1 MGEQSERR
9 PRRSARACRSS
20 PTSSKVSRSA
30 VAARST
36 SVASR
41 WPPGS
46 AMCPDQGSPSR
57 VARSISK
64 NSPEASPSS
73 RISAIAAVRGPA
85 SGASGVRSAR
95 ERRIRSR
102 NEVRASA
109 LIRRTIRE
117 SCRTMRLLSQVH
129 GRFTL
134 VHWKNLIASRAM
146 KARGFSISA
155 LLGACLLLFAVRPA
169 RAFPGFLASKTKTEI
184 KVNSTQVVLMKKANV
199 TAVTVMSDYE
209 GPLEPFAMV
218 LVVPADVAAD
228 RVTTLK
234 REYVDRL
241 DSISAP
247 RFHEYWEQ
255 DPCDAGPVE
264 QEWQRNMKAD
274 SSSAFLGGGDMPQS
288 TQKVAKELSLDV
300 QAKQKEGEYSFT
312 LLGKEESVAGWLKS
326 KGYNVPAGAEQ
337 AVLPY
342 VQAGMRLVVAQVDTK
357 RIELTGGD
365 RAQLSP
371 IRFWTEQPYG
381 KIPDRVGLLNAGGKQ
396 ELIVYVLDPEQ
407 RYESKNYKNS
417 FPPTNVEVDFSVKER
432 IGEFYAALQDIIA
445 QKSPGAFLNEY
456 AWPSDGCGQPCA
468 TEPVAIAELLSLG
481 GDVFEL
487 SVPKEERQPKPPEL
501 TKEEVAAFKEATKEL
516 KPKERKAKEKQAK
529 EDRQIVAT
537 RKALVARHK
546 YVLSRTHYRYDDK
559 SLPNDP
565 QFGPAGGAVEGG
577 VAQPK
582 GQKAEASSDVVPA
595 SENKYQV
602 RYNNFHPWVPVIQ
615 CPTPDRYR
623 WGKAPRDYRGLRKT
637 WIAEDLT
644 RKSRTQ
650 IKPAAVLKTAIPS
663 LGLSGSAAPAASS
676 AAADAGADA
685 GTGSA
690 AAAGGKCGCSV
701 PGAPS
706 KHAFLSML
714 SALAGLAFLYR

>member
-1 MGEQSERR
+1 
-9 PRRSARACRSS
+9 
-20 PTSSKVSRSA
+20 
-30 VAARST
+30 
-36 SVASR
+36 
-41 WPPGS
+41 
-46 AMCPDQGSPSR
+46 
-57 VARSISK
+57 
-64 NSPEASPSS
+64 
-73 RISAIAAVRGPA
+73 
-85 SGASGVRSAR
+85 
-95 ERRIRSR
+95 
-102 NEVRASA
+102 
-109 LIRRTIRE
+109 
-117 SCRTMRLLSQVH
+117 
-129 GRFTL
+129 
-134 VHWKNLIASRAM
+134 M
-146 KARGFSISA
+146 KARGFSFSA
-155 LLGACLLLFAVRPA
+155 LLAACLLLVAAPPA

-184 KVNSTQVVLMKKANV
+184 KVNSTQVVLMKKGNV

-218 LVVPADVAAD
+218 LVVPADVTAD
-228 RVTTLK
+228 HVTTLK
-234 REYVDRL
+234 REFVDRL
-241 DSISAP
+241 DAISAP

-255 DPCDAGPVE
+255 DPCDPGPVE
-264 QEWQRNMKAD
+264 QEWQRNMKAS

-312 LLGKEESVAGWLKS
+312 LLGKEESVSAWLKS
-326 KGYNVPAGAEQ
+326 KGYSVPSGAEQ
-337 AVLPY
+337 AVQPY

-357 RIELTGGD
+357 RIELVGGD

-381 KIPDRVGLLNAGGKQ
+381 AIPDRVGLINSAGKQ

-407 RYESKNYKNS
+407 RYESRNYKNL
-417 FPPTNVEVDFSVKER
+417 FPPTNVEVDFAVKER
-432 IGEFYAALQDIIA
+432 IGEFYAALQDIIQ
-445 QKSPGAFLNEY
+445 QKSPGAFLNEF

-468 TEPVAIAELLSLG
+468 TEPIAIAELLSLG

-487 SVPKEERQPKPPEL
+487 SVPKEERQPKAPEL
-501 TKEEVAAFKEATKEL
+501 TKEEAAAFKEATKEL

-529 EDRQIVAT
+529 IDRQTVVA
-537 RKALVARHK
+537 RQGLVARHK
-546 YVLSRTHYRYDDK
+546 YIVSRMHYRYDDK

-565 QFGPAGGAVEGG
+565 QFGPASGAVEGG

-582 GQKAEASSDVVPA
+582 GQKAEAAMDVVPA
-595 SENKYQV
+595 SQNKFQV

-650 IKPAAVLKTAIPS
+650 IKPAAVLKTPIPS
-663 LGLSGSAAPAASS
+663 LGLTGATPAPAASG

-685 GTGSA
+685 GTAGA
-690 AAAGGKCGCSV
+690 AKSEGKCGCSV
-701 PGAPS
+701 PGAQGNLG
-706 KHAFLSML
+706 FLSML
-714 SALAGLAFLYR
+714 SAVTGLAFLYRRRRA

>member
-1 MGEQSERR
+1 
-9 PRRSARACRSS
+9 
-20 PTSSKVSRSA
+20 
-30 VAARST
+30 
-36 SVASR
+36 
-41 WPPGS
+41 
-46 AMCPDQGSPSR
+46 
-57 VARSISK
+57 
-64 NSPEASPSS
+64 
-73 RISAIAAVRGPA
+73 
-85 SGASGVRSAR
+85 
-95 ERRIRSR
+95 
-102 NEVRASA
+102 
-109 LIRRTIRE
+109 
-117 SCRTMRLLSQVH
+117 
-129 GRFTL
+129 
-134 VHWKNLIASRAM
+134 M
-146 KARGFSISA
+146 KARGFSFSA
-155 LLGACLLLFAVRPA
+155 LLAACLLLVAAPPA

-184 KVNSTQVVLMKKANV
+184 KVNSTQVVLMKKGNV

-218 LVVPADVAAD
+218 LVVPADVTAD
-228 RVTTLK
+228 HVTTLK
-234 REYVDRL
+234 REFVDRL
-241 DSISAP
+241 DAISAP

-255 DPCDAGPVE
+255 DPCDPGPVE
-264 QEWQRNMKAD
+264 QEWQRNMKAS

-312 LLGKEESVAGWLKS
+312 LLGKEESVSAWLKS
-326 KGYNVPAGAEQ
+326 KGYSVPSGAEQ
-337 AVLPY
+337 AVQPY

-357 RIELTGGD
+357 RIELVGGD

-381 KIPDRVGLLNAGGKQ
+381 AIPDRVGLINSAGKQ

-407 RYESKNYKNS
+407 RYESRNYKNL
-417 FPPTNVEVDFSVKER
+417 FPPTNVEVDFAVKER
-432 IGEFYAALQDIIA
+432 IGEFYAALQDIIQ
-445 QKSPGAFLNEY
+445 QKSPGAFLNEF

-468 TEPVAIAELLSLG
+468 TEPIAIAELLSLG

-487 SVPKEERQPKPPEL
+487 SVPKEERQPKAPEL
-501 TKEEVAAFKEATKEL
+501 TKEEAAAFKEATKEL

-529 EDRQIVAT
+529 IDRQTVVA
-537 RKALVARHK
+537 RQGLVARHK
-546 YVLSRTHYRYDDK
+546 YIVSRMHYRYDDK

-565 QFGPAGGAVEGG
+565 QFGPASGAVEGG

-582 GQKAEASSDVVPA
+582 GQKAEASLDVVPA
-595 SENKYQV
+595 SENKFQV

-615 CPTPDRYR
+615 CPNPERYR

-650 IKPAAVLKTAIPS
+650 IKPAAVLKTPIPS
-663 LGLSGSAAPAASS
+663 LGLTGSAAPPASS

-690 AAAGGKCGCSV
+690 APADGKCGCSV
-701 PGAPS
+701 PGRAS
-706 KHAFLSML
+706 KQPWLSLL
-714 SALAGLAFLYR
+714 SALTGLAFLYRRNRRCG